1 MQIFREK
8 IQKKFHNFR
17 NRHETN
23 RIKFAKILHFLDEK
37 FAYIK
42 IFLYFCSRIK
52 FTSI

>member
-23 RIKFAKILHFLDEK
+23 RIKFAKKLHFFDEK
-37 FAYIK
+37 FACSE
-42 IFLYFCSRIK
+42 IF
-52 FTSI
+52 